1 MKIMKIKQP
10 IFCKCLSILIF
21 LSTFVLFLNIIG
33 KFQFVVTDVIGMLCS
48 ISLLLW
54 SFLLVEDTFSYIEFK
69 DNLMI
74 IKKYFIKN
82 TIFYKDIKNV
92 NLQNTNQLCNFYQGK
107 KIVIEIGNKKYKINI
122 SVNEDKI
129 KKCCMINGIDIV

>member
-33 KFQFVVTDVIGMLCS
+33 KFQFVVTNVIGMLCS

-122 SVNEDKI
+122 FVNEDKI
-129 KKCCMINGIDIV
+129 KNCCMINGIDIV